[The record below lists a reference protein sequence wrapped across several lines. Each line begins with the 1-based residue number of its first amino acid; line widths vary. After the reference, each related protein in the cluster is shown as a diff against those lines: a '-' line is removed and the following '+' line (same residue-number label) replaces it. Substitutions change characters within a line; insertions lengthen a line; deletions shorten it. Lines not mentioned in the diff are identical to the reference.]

1 MAEAP
6 NNCHKMPVSVVKSI
20 IESTTGQ
27 ASPSIIICVTIM
39 PLYCFLYF
47 LLRGAFGNIIFI
59 FLNDL
64 MRALSASCWRFCSSL
79 CRFSIFFV
87 TFIHFSDFFA
97 IFSASLSPFSQFS
110 HLIY

>member
-1 MAEAP
+1 MLIHVEDIIGSKMAEAP

-47 LLRGAFGNIIFI
+47 VERRFWQHNLYIF
-59 FLNDL
+59 
-64 MRALSASCWRFCSSL
+64 
-79 CRFSIFFV
+79 
-87 TFIHFSDFFA
+87 
-97 IFSASLSPFSQFS
+97 
-110 HLIY
+110 